1 MEEGRRARGTR
12 WEPGG
17 LHSASRGLSCL
28 RLDRLARD
36 RQVPLPLPA
45 SLRRLPSDF
54 RVPSFRRPPAARARM
69 LPKRRRA
76 WVGSPGG
83 PAPSTAR
90 FPGIAIYLAE
100 PRMGRS
106 RRAFL
111 TRLALSKGFR
121 VLDAYRCAVV
131 DELVA
136 QSSTCRGLLP
146 GTPCGAGG
154 TCPRAPA
161 RGAFGGAGPG
171 IPRGP
176 SFWRLL
182 LWDAWGMAPARGAL
196 VGGVAGGARG
206 GCGAYSGQSVA
217 CVGIA
222 ILSRPEDTAAWCEG
236 LSTNC

>member
-1 MEEGRRARGTR
+1 
-12 WEPGG
+12 
-17 LHSASRGLSCL
+17 
-28 RLDRLARD
+28 
-36 RQVPLPLPA
+36 
-45 SLRRLPSDF
+45 
-54 RVPSFRRPPAARARM
+54 M

-146 GTPCGAGG
+146 G
-154 TCPRAPA
+154 AP
-161 RGAFGGAGPG
+161 
-171 IPRGP
+171 
-176 SFWRLL
+176 S
-182 LWDAWGMAPARGAL
+182 GAL
-196 VGGVAGGARG
+196 ARVFLGGPASGGSCFGMPG
-206 GCGAYSGQSVA
+206 GWHLPGA
-217 CVGIA
+217 
-222 ILSRPEDTAAWCEG
+222 P
-236 LSTNC
+236 

>member
-1 MEEGRRARGTR
+1 
-12 WEPGG
+12 
-17 LHSASRGLSCL
+17 
-28 RLDRLARD
+28 
-36 RQVPLPLPA
+36 
-45 SLRRLPSDF
+45 
-54 RVPSFRRPPAARARM
+54 M

-83 PAPSTAR
+83 PVPSTAR

-136 QSSTCRGLLP
+136 QSSTC
-146 GTPCGAGG
+146 
-154 TCPRAPA
+154 PRAPA
-161 RGAFGGAGPG
+161 RGAFGDADPG

-206 GCGAYSGQSVA
+206 GCGAYSGQCRLCGYCHTVA
-217 CVGIA
+217 PRGHCCVV
-222 ILSRPEDTAAWCEG
+222 
-236 LSTNC
+236 